1 MIRTSRQLKALVRN
15 KSHGDN
21 AKAMTLIR
29 NFVMERFLE
38 RMSLSKYSGNL
49 ILKGGLLVASMVGL
63 DHRATMDIDTTI
75 RDYNLS
81 AEDAGKM
88 VEDII
93 AVPLDDG
100 IQFAVKSVESI
111 MDEAE
116 YPGIRFKL
124 EAVLDT
130 MKTPL
135 KMDISTDDVI
145 TPGEENY
152 EYKLMFEERSIPL
165 LAYNLETI
173 LAEKM
178 ETIISR
184 GTLNTRMRDYYD
196 LMILNIVKA
205 DVINYADLTK
215 ALKATSRKRN
225 SYELLSGSKHI
236 LEQIKSDAGLM
247 EQWGVYQ
254 RKYDYAADYTWEDIV
269 ENVERLFG
277 NAETYYEKNP
287 ETLAFKRAEEAFS
300 GEVAKAGFDTEE
312 DMQNYLRE
320 IQKEVRVIK

>member
-1 MIRTSRQLKALVRN
+1 MIHTSRQLKALVRN
-15 KSHGDN
+15 RSHGDN

-38 RMSLSKYSGNL
+38 RMSLSKYSSNL

-63 DHRATMDIDTTI
+63 ENRATMDIDTTI
-75 RDYNLS
+75 RNYNLS
-81 AEDAGKM
+81 TEDARKM

-100 IQFAVKSVESI
+100 IQFAIKGVESI
-111 MDEAE
+111 MDAAE

-124 EAVLDT
+124 EAVLDS

-135 KMDISTDDVI
+135 KLDISTDDVI
-145 TPGEENY
+145 TPGEVNY

-165 LAYNLETI
+165 LAYNLETV

-196 LMILNIVKA
+196 LMILNIIKSDA
-205 DVINYADLTK
+205 INYADLAK
-215 ALKATSRKRN
+215 ALEATSRKRN

-247 EQWGVYQ
+247 EQWGIYQ
-254 RKYDYAADYTWEDIV
+254 HKYDYAADYAWVDV
-269 ENVERLFG
+269 VKNVEQLFG
-277 NAETYYEKNP
+277 KLYY
-287 ETLAFKRAEEAFS
+287 
-300 GEVAKAGFDTEE
+300 
-312 DMQNYLRE
+312 
-320 IQKEVRVIK
+320 

>member
-1 MIRTSRQLKALVRN
+1 MIHTSRQLKALVRN
-15 KSHGDN
+15 RSHGDN

-38 RMSLSKYSGNL
+38 RMSLSKYSDNL

-63 DHRATMDIDTTI
+63 ENRATMDIDTTMQN
-75 RDYNLS
+75 YNLS
-81 AEDAGKM
+81 AEDTRKM

-100 IQFAVKSVESI
+100 IQFVVKSVESI

-135 KMDISTDDVI
+135 KLDISTDDVI
-145 TPGEENY
+145 TPGEVNY

-165 LAYNLETI
+165 LAYNLETV

-196 LMILNIVKA
+196 LMILNIIKS
-205 DVINYADLTK
+205 DVINYADLAK
-215 ALKATSRKRN
+215 ALEATSRKRN

-247 EQWGVYQ
+247 EQWGIYQ
-254 RKYDYAADYTWEDIV
+254 HKYDYAADYAWVDV
-269 ENVERLFG
+269 VKNVEQLF
-277 NAETYYEKNP
+277 EK
-287 ETLAFKRAEEAFS
+287 LA
-300 GEVAKAGFDTEE
+300 
-312 DMQNYLRE
+312 
-320 IQKEVRVIK
+320 

>member
-1 MIRTSRQLKALVRN
+1 MIHISTQLKALVRN

-49 ILKGGLLVASMVGL
+49 ILKGGLLIASMVGL
-63 DHRATMDIDTTI
+63 DNRATMDIDTTI
-75 RDYNLS
+75 RNYNLS

-88 VEDII
+88 MEDII
-93 AVPLDDG
+93 AISIDDG
-100 IQFAVKSVESI
+100 IRFTVKGVENI

-124 EAVLDT
+124 ESTLDT

-135 KMDISTDDVI
+135 KIDISTDDVI
-145 TPGEENY
+145 MPKEVHY

-165 LAYNLETI
+165 LAYNLETV

-196 LMILNIVKA
+196 LMILNVVKSDA
-205 DVINYADLTK
+205 INYADLAK
-215 ALKATSRKRN
+215 ALEATSRKRN
-225 SYELLSGSKHI
+225 SYELLSDPKHV

-247 EQWGVYQ
+247 EQWGIYQ
-254 RKYDYAADYTWEDIV
+254 RKYDYATEYHWEDIV
-269 ENVERLFG
+269 RNIELLF
-277 NAETYYEKNP
+277 EK
-287 ETLAFKRAEEAFS
+287 L
-300 GEVAKAGFDTEE
+300 
-312 DMQNYLRE
+312 
-320 IQKEVRVIK
+320 I

>member
-1 MIRTSRQLKALVRN
+1 MIHTSRQLKALVRN
-15 KSHGDN
+15 RSHGDN

-29 NFVMERFLE
+29 NFIMERFLE

-63 DHRATMDIDTTI
+63 ENRATMDIDTTM
-75 RDYNLS
+75 RNYNLS
-81 AEDAGKM
+81 AESARKM
-88 VEDII
+88 AEDII
-93 AVPLDDG
+93 AVPFDDG
-100 IQFAVKSVESI
+100 IRFAVKGVESI

-124 EAVLDT
+124 EALLDT

-135 KMDISTDDVI
+135 KMDVSTDDVI
-145 TPGEENY
+145 TPREVNY

-165 LAYNLETI
+165 LAYNLETV

-196 LMILNIVKA
+196 LMILNIIKSDA
-205 DVINYADLTK
+205 INYADLAK
-215 ALKATSRKRN
+215 ALEATSRKRN

-247 EQWGVYQ
+247 EQWGIYQ
-254 RKYDYAADYTWEDIV
+254 HKYDYAADYAWV
-269 ENVERLFG
+269 NVVKNVERLF
-277 NAETYYEKNP
+277 EK
-287 ETLAFKRAEEAFS
+287 L
-300 GEVAKAGFDTEE
+300 D
-312 DMQNYLRE
+312 Y
-320 IQKEVRVIK
+320 

>member
-1 MIRTSRQLKALVRN
+1 MIHTSTQLKALVKN

-49 ILKGGLLVASMVGL
+49 ILKGGLLIASMVGL
-63 DHRATMDIDTTI
+63 DNRATMDIDTTI
-75 RDYNLS
+75 RNYNLS
-81 AEDAGKM
+81 AEDTEKM
-88 VEDII
+88 IEDII
-93 AVPLDDG
+93 AIPLDDG
-100 IQFAVKSVESI
+100 TRFAVKSFEGI
-111 MDEAE
+111 MDDAE

-124 EAVLDT
+124 EAALDN

-135 KMDISTDDVI
+135 KIDISTDDVI
-145 TPGEENY
+145 TPKEINY

-165 LAYNLETI
+165 LAYNLETV

-196 LMILNIVKA
+196 LMILNVVKS

-215 ALKATSRKRN
+215 ALEVTSRKRN
-225 SYELLSGSKHI
+225 SYELLSAPKHI
-236 LEQIKSDAGLM
+236 LEQIKLDAGLM
-247 EQWGVYQ
+247 EQWKIYR
-254 RKYDYAADYTWEDIV
+254 RKYDYAADYHWEDIV
-269 ENVERLFG
+269 KNIEQLF
-277 NAETYYEKNP
+277 EK
-287 ETLAFKRAEEAFS
+287 L
-300 GEVAKAGFDTEE
+300 
-312 DMQNYLRE
+312 M
-320 IQKEVRVIK
+320 